1 MGKALKKLYILPL
14 LLALLVTLTPVLP
27 AHAAYNAEVE
37 FESDIVY
44 MESLDQGTVIFNKN
58 ADKKTPMASL
68 TKITTAMVVLEKA
81 DDLQRVCTVT
91 QDELDELAGT
101 NSSTAGLV
109 DGEQLT
115 VEQLLYLLMV
125 HSANEAAIILAHE
138 FSGTTAAFVEEMNAY
153 AAKLGCKDTHYL
165 NPHGLDAEGH
175 YTTARDLA
183 LIIRHALQN
192 DEFTKIVG
200 TPVYEMEATN
210 KRDATKYNNTN
221 SLLVPG
227 SYYSYT
233 PCKGI
238 KTGTTA
244 EAGYCLASYAS
255 QNGYTYLTIIIQG
268 AEGWKNRTYS
278 GGNTA
283 FNETI
288 RAYKWVFDNI
298 KLTPIATPKDKVTQV
313 NVDLGRKKDKV
324 TLVPAQ
330 EVQALI
336 PSSIDSSGISIE
348 LIPESLPKEV
358 LAPIKPG
365 DKIGKAKVLYAGEE
379 LTTVDLAASEEVKRS
394 WPATIWYYVKKGFGY
409 WSVRIAA
416 LALLLLLIALLIW
429 RRVKQKQQKDSN
441 LNMIRIRHDVDGSGG
456 SLRGVNTELSR
467 GRKSSYQM
475 KRESRRRHRSRS
487 YWRKRR

>member
-192 DEFTKIVG
+192 DEFTMIVG

-210 KRDATKYNNTN
+210 KRNATKYNNTN

>member
-125 HSANEAAIILAHE
+125 HSANESAIILAHE
-138 FSGTTAAFVEEMNAY
+138 FIGTTAAFVEEMNAY

-348 LIPESLPKEV
+348 LIPESLPKEI

-456 SLRGVNTELSR
+456 SLRGVNTELVR
-467 GRKSSYQM
+467 GRKSSYQV

>member
-348 LIPESLPKEV
+348 LIPESLPKEI

-475 KRESRRRHRSRS
+475 KREARRRHRSRS